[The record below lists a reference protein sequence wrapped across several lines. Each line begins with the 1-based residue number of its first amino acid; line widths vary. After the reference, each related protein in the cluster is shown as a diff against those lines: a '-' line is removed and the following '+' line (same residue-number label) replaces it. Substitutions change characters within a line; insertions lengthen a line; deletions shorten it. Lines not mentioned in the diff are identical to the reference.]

1 MAGCFLQFTWIAMTS
16 VPGTDSLAWT
26 DEQTRF
32 YLKLR
37 VEEKLKGN
45 ERKGNLNEV
54 GRQSIIDKF
63 YEAYGERHVWRKF
76 GIKHTTCKT
85 QYARFKRLI
94 NKRTGLGY
102 DANGYVDMSDDWWD
116 QLFKEFPSARK
127 LKENP
132 LANVDLLEN
141 VFGAVHVSGGEGW
154 TAQQGEDS
162 LDKQGDNNDGDA
174 EDTDVD
180 QVPPTQ
186 DISAPAESRTA
197 GPSSSRTKANRKR
210 STAQVG
216 QAVVDCLSDKNKMI
230 GNHLEF
236 SCNQLTAMEAL
247 HSLSAIR
254 HWSPLYKAAIDH
266 LKQDPTNRQTFLFY
280 KDDEDKVLYL
290 EYATGE
296 SRDA

>member
-1 MAGCFLQFTWIAMTS
+1 
-16 VPGTDSLAWT
+16 
-26 DEQTRF
+26 
-32 YLKLR
+32 
-37 VEEKLKGN
+37 
-45 ERKGNLNEV
+45 
-54 GRQSIIDKF
+54 
-63 YEAYGERHVWRKF
+63 
-76 GIKHTTCKT
+76 
-85 QYARFKRLI
+85 
-94 NKRTGLGY
+94 
-102 DANGYVDMSDDWWD
+102 MSDDWWD

-210 STAQVG
+210 SRAAQVG

-290 EYATGE
+290 EYATDYVMLVFLFVFCMNSSSILRLLIEDDELDLLFDENQYMCALLEEMGGATEADADRQLVRTNRGE
-296 SRDA
+296 GWRRVQRFMNGSEVQCYEILRMNQETFKSLCKVLSEK